1 MIDPKRISHGDCRGR
16 LQDKVALI
24 TGAGGGQGRV
34 VAQKFAEAG
43 ALVFASDVNAATLE
57 QTRVEAEARGLQI
70 ATSVVDAS
78 SSDDVQAWVGEAAG
92 KHGRIDVLYNNGA
105 HVHMA
110 PFEDITINQ
119 WHETIRLELDV
130 IFMPTKAVWP
140 IMKAQQGGSIINIA
154 SCAGILASEGIG
166 ASAHS
171 AGKGGVI
178 SVTRQL
184 ALEGAPHWIRVN
196 CISPGP
202 IMGPHLQ
209 GLYDAS
215 QDFRTLFD
223 STPMLDR
230 HGFPADIAYAGIFL
244 ASDESQFIT
253 GINLAIDGGG
263 VNKIGAHAG
272 RLNRAAVAGEA
283 A

>member
-1 MIDPKRISHGDCRGR
+1 MVDMSKVSKGICKDR
-16 LQDKVALI
+16 LEGKVVLI
-24 TGAGGGQGRV
+24 TGAGGGQGHV
-34 VAQKFAEAG
+34 VAQMFAEAG
-43 ALVFASDVNAATLE
+43 AHVFASDVNPETLAATKGA
-57 QTRVEAEARGLQI
+57 AEARGL
-70 ATSVVDAS
+70 AMTTTLVDAS
-78 SSDDVQAWVGEAAG
+78 SAEQTQAWVAEAMA

-110 PFEDITINQ
+110 PFGEMTVEQ

-130 IFMPTKAVWP
+130 VFMPSKAVWP
-140 IMKAQQGGSIINIA
+140 IMVAQESGSIINIA
-154 SCAGILASEGIG
+154 SCQGMLASEGLG
-166 ASAHS
+166 GSAHS

-178 SVTRQL
+178 AVTRQM

-209 GLYDAS
+209 TVYDAS
-215 QDFRTLFD
+215 AHFRQLFD

-230 HGFPADIAYAGIFL
+230 HGFPADIGYAAIFL

-253 GINLAIDGGG
+253 GVNLPIDGGA
-263 VNKIGAHAG
+263 VNKVGA
-272 RLNRAAVAGEA
+272 LMNRVPK
-283 A
+283 

>member
-1 MIDPKRISHGDCRGR
+1 MIDRSRISRGDPRGR
-16 LQDKVALI
+16 LKGKVALI

-34 VAQKFAEAG
+34 IAQLFAEAG
-43 ALVFASDVNAATLE
+43 ATVFASDVNADTLAAT
-57 QTRVEAEARGLQI
+57 EAEAEAKGLALT
-70 ATSVVDAS
+70 ATVVDAS
-78 SSDDVQAWVGEAAG
+78 NAEQTKGWAQEALG
-92 KHGRIDVLYNNGA
+92 REGRIDVLYNNGA

-110 PFEDITINQ
+110 PFAEMTVEQ

-140 IMKAQQGGSIINIA
+140 AMVAQNGGSIINVA
-154 SCAGILASEGIG
+154 SCSGILAAEGIG
-166 ASAHS
+166 ATAHA

-184 ALEGAPHWIRVN
+184 AMEGAPHWIRVN

-202 IMGPHLQ
+202 IMGPTLQ
-209 GLYDAS
+209 IAYDAS
-215 QDFRTLFD
+215 EEFRTLFD
-223 STPMLDR
+223 SAPMLER

-253 GINLAIDGGG
+253 GINIPIDGGG
-263 VNKIGAHAG
+263 VSKVGSLAT
-272 RLNRAAVAGEA
+272 RLRR
-283 A
+283 

>member
-1 MIDPKRISHGDCRGR
+1 MTMIDDSRISLGPCKDR
-16 LQDKVALI
+16 LKDKVALV
-24 TGAGGGQGRV
+24 TGAGGGQGHV
-34 VAQKFAEAG
+34 VAIKFAEAG
-43 ALVFASDVNAATLE
+43 AKVFASDINAESLAKT
-57 QTRVEAEARGLQI
+57 AEAAEDQGLSI
-70 ATSVVDAS
+70 TTTLVDAAS
-78 SSDDVQAWVGEAAG
+78 AEQVQAWVDEAMA
-92 KHGRIDVLYNNGA
+92 KHGRIDILYNNGA

-110 PFEDITINQ
+110 PFEEITTEQ

-140 IMKAQQGGSIINIA
+140 IMTRQQGGSIINIA
-154 SCAGILASEGIG
+154 SCAGILAAEGLG
-166 ASAHS
+166 ASAHA

-178 SVTRQL
+178 AVTRQL

-202 IMGPHLQ
+202 IMGPTLQ
-209 GLYDAS
+209 LAYDS
-215 QDFRTLFD
+215 SEHFRTLFD

-253 GINLAIDGGG
+253 GINLPIDGGG
-263 VNKIGAHAG
+263 VSKVGAMAA
-272 RLNRAAVAGEA
+272 RLKR
-283 A
+283 

>member
-1 MIDPKRISHGDCRGR
+1 MIDSARISRGDPRGR
-16 LQDKVALI
+16 LEGKVALI

-34 VAQKFAEAG
+34 IAQLFAEAG
-43 ALVFASDVNAATLE
+43 ATVFASDVNAETLAV
-57 QTRVEAEARGLQI
+57 TRAEAEAKGLTLT
-70 ATSVVDAS
+70 TSVVDAS
-78 SSDDVQAWVGEAAG
+78 NAAQTAAWAQEALG
-92 KHGRIDVLYNNGA
+92 REGRIDVLYNNGA

-110 PFEDITINQ
+110 PFAEMTIEQ

-140 IMKAQQGGSIINIA
+140 AMVAQNGGSIINVA
-154 SCAGILASEGIG
+154 SCAGILAAEGLG
-166 ASAHS
+166 ATAHA

-184 ALEGAPHWIRVN
+184 AMEGAPHWIRVN

-202 IMGPHLQ
+202 IMGPTLQ
-209 GLYDAS
+209 LAYDAS
-215 QDFRTLFD
+215 EEFRTLFD
-223 STPMLDR
+223 SAPMLER

-253 GINLAIDGGG
+253 GINIPIDGGG
-263 VNKIGAHAG
+263 VSKVGSLAA
-272 RLNRAAVAGEA
+272 RLKR
-283 A
+283 